1 MKVSTTTAAIVLTLC
16 AAGASAENWDDRV
29 QIRGYG
35 TLGVVHSDEDQA
47 DFVSMPL
54 LQTDGAGHTDA
65 WSTAVDSR
73 VGLQIDVNLTERLS
87 AVVQLVSEATSNNT
101 WDGDPNPH
109 FTPSLE
115 WANLSYKVTD
125 DLSVRAG
132 RIVLPFLS
140 YAEFRKV
147 GFAQHWLRAPV
158 EVYGMVPF
166 TSSDGADV
174 SYRLHTGDAINTLR
188 AHYGYQSL
196 RTEAVTGQTRSWGV
210 NDSFERGAL
219 MLRAAYMR
227 IHFEAAGPGFQPLVN
242 TFALLAGTSPAGQNA
257 GAIAR
262 ALGRQFDPALGQDVR
277 LYGVGASYDPSDW
290 FVMGEVVREESHGIV
305 GKDTAGYVS
314 FGGRFGSWT
323 PFATYARVKFDDR
336 SGDYAV
342 PLAGLPP
349 PAVGLG
355 GALNGIIRNFTDVD
369 TSQQSLALGLRWDL
383 HGNFALTAQF
393 DHIALD
399 DGSVGQLSNI
409 QPGFRPGGNLN
420 LLSVTLDYVF

>member
-1 MKVSTTTAAIVLTLC
+1 MKVSPLTAAIALMLGAT
-16 AAGASAENWDDRV
+16 AANAANWDDRIQV
-29 QIRGYG
+29 RGYG
-35 TLGVVHSDEDQA
+35 TVGVVHSDEDQA
-47 DFVSMPL
+47 DFVSMPM
-54 LQTDGAGHTDA
+54 LQTEGAGHTDS
-65 WSTAVDSR
+65 WSTNVDGR
-73 VGLQIDVNLTERLS
+73 AGLQIDAKLTERLS
-87 AVVQLVSEATSNNT
+87 AVVQLVSEAAGNNT
-101 WDGDPNPH
+101 CDGDPNEQ
-109 FTPSLE
+109 FVPSLE

-125 DLSVRAG
+125 DLTVRAG

-174 SYRLHTGDAINTLR
+174 SYRLHAGDAINTLR

-196 RTEAVTGQTRSWGV
+196 RTEDVTAQIRAWGV

-219 MLRAAYMR
+219 MLRAAYMDIR
-227 IHFEAAGPGFQPLVN
+227 FDTPGPGFQPLVN
-242 TFALLAGTSPAGQNA
+242 TFVMLAGASPAGQNA
-257 GAIAR
+257 APIAR
-262 ALGRQFDPALGQDVR
+262 ALGRRFDPSLGQEVR
-277 LYGVGASYDPSDW
+277 LYSLGASYDPGDW
-290 FVMGEVVREESHGIV
+290 FVMGEVVREESDGIV

-314 FGGRFGSWT
+314 LGGRFGSWT
-323 PFATYARVKFDDR
+323 PYATYARVKFDDR

-349 PAVGLG
+349 PAVALG
-355 GALNGIIRNFTDVD
+355 ATFNGIIRNFTDANA
-369 TSQQSLALGLRWDL
+369 SQQSIALGVRWDL
-383 HGNFALTAQF
+383 RSSFALTAQF

-399 DGSVGQLSNI
+399 DGSVGQLANF

-420 LLSVTLDYVF
+420 LLSITLDYVF